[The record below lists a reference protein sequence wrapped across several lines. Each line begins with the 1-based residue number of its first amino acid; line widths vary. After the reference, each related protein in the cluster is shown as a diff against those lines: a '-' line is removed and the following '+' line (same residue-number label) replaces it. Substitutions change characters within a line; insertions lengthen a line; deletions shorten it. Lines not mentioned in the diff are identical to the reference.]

1 MDRDIELQ
9 VEGWRALVAPEEGGR
24 LRSLTSLA
32 QGRRFNWVKQVE
44 RHADVLVGG
53 AGLWLETPAREDR
66 PVDLQDD
73 LSGAPPDDIAED
85 LPEDLRLSALD
96 APWQLTELSPRCV
109 TLIHGYRDLCGSQGG
124 YQAHQVFRLGPGR
137 LEIAVALRNLG
148 RQPLDLR
155 MGLRLQVPDGFSSHV
170 TLDPSMVGMPRP
182 ARGAGIHLDDWR
194 GLATLAMADGHQIR
208 LRLAG
213 ALPSLTLQRHPER
226 PWMTLTAL
234 TAPRADQALGPGE
247 EWAVSLG
254 MELLAGED

>member
-9 VEGWRALVAPEEGGR
+9 VDGWRALVAPEEGGR

-32 QGRRFNWVKQVE
+32 GGRRFNWLKQVE

-53 AGLWLETPAREDR
+53 AGLWLEAPSAPA
-66 PVDLQDD
+66 
-73 LSGAPPDDIAED
+73 
-85 LPEDLRLSALD
+85 DLRLSALD

-109 TLIHGYRDLCGSQGG
+109 TLIHGYRDASGGLGG
-124 YQAHQVFRLGPGR
+124 YQAHQVFRLSPGR

-182 ARGAGIHLDDWR
+182 ARGTGICLNDWR
-194 GLATLAMADGHQIR
+194 GSATLAMADGHQIR

-234 TAPRADQALGPGE
+234 TAPVAGQPGQPSQSGQAARALAPGE
-247 EWAVSLG
+247 EWAVSLH

>member
-9 VEGWRALVAPEEGGR
+9 VEGWRALVAPEAGGR
-24 LRSLTSLA
+24 LRSLTSLDH
-32 QGRRFNWVKQVE
+32 GRRFNWLKQVE

-53 AGLWLETPAREDR
+53 AGLWLEAPGDAASADAAGASLEDR
-66 PVDLQDD
+66 PDD
-73 LSGAPPDDIAED
+73 F
-85 LPEDLRLSALD
+85 RLSALD

-109 TLIHGYRDLCGSQGG
+109 TLMQGYRDPSGPQRG

-148 RQPLDLR
+148 RHPLDLR

-182 ARGAGIHLDDWR
+182 ARGTGIQLDDWR

-213 ALPSLTLQRHPER
+213 ALPSLTLRRHPER

-234 TAPRADQALGPGE
+234 TASGAERALAPGE

>member
-9 VEGWRALVAPEEGGR
+9 VEGWRALVTPEEGGR

-32 QGRRFNWVKQVE
+32 QGRRFNWLKQVE
-44 RHADVLVGG
+44 RHAGVLVGG
-53 AGLWLETPAREDR
+53 AGLWLEG
-66 PVDLQDD
+66 Q
-73 LSGAPPDDIAED
+73 
-85 LPEDLRLSALD
+85 PEDCRLSALD

-109 TLIHGYRDLCGSQGG
+109 TLIHGYRAPCGSQGG

-194 GLATLAMADGHQIR
+194 GSATLAMADGHQIR

-213 ALPSLTLQRHPER
+213 ALPSMTLQRHPER

-234 TAPRADQALGPGE
+234 TAAGADQALAPGE

-254 MELLAGED
+254 MELLASED